1 MIDYSK
7 FEKSL
12 KHLELQF
19 NNYKTL
25 DKNQPELIQEAVKE
39 SVIQRFETCWDCLWK
54 ILKRYLINELGLPEV
69 PNSPKPILRLSMEN
83 NLLTLPI
90 EEWFKFANSRIGTS
104 HDYNGEKALEALELM
119 ETFISASINLV
130 EKLSNKKWS

>member
-25 DKNQPELIQEAVKE
+25 DINQPELIQEAVKE
-39 SVIQRFETCWDCLWK
+39 SIIQRFEICWD
-54 ILKRYLINELGLPEV
+54 
-69 PNSPKPILRLSMEN
+69 
-83 NLLTLPI
+83 
-90 EEWFKFANSRIGTS
+90 
-104 HDYNGEKALEALELM
+104 
-119 ETFISASINLV
+119 
-130 EKLSNKKWS
+130 